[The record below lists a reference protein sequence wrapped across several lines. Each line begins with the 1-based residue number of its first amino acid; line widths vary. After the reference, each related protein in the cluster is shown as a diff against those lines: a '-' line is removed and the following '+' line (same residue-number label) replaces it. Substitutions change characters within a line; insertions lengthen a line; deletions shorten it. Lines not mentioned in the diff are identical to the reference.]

1 MELRHLRS
9 FVYVAETKSFSIAAT
24 RCFVTQSAV
33 SQHVKALEDELGCKL
48 LIRTSREI
56 KLTESGEA
64 LLPRAK
70 DILKRTDDCKEHINA
85 LNNCLAGELRIGVGS
100 FIAPY
105 VRMAALI
112 FMERYPNVCIN
123 ADFTKAHILNKT
135 LRAHMID
142 LAFTMNTAYSHE
154 GIHSQACIPFN
165 VYAIMRD
172 THPLAKLGKVSYEDM
187 LKHPV
192 IMPDVGER
200 VFETCQQYIQRDL
213 HKLNIKCIIS
223 DPDEALASV
232 EETKFIT
239 FMPKLYLRNH
249 PTLVA
254 RPIAGLEPQLMSNAH
269 WMRDV
274 PLKRSAQ
281 LFLNIIREEVVP
293 YVSILEDSG
302 GVITPPLKTLFNILS
317 CKKPH
322 ENGIVRLF

>member
-1 MELRHLRS
+1 MELRPLRS
-9 FVYVAETKSFSIAAT
+9 FVFVAETKSFSIAAT
-24 RCFVTQSAV
+24 RCCVTQSAV
-33 SQHVKALEDELGCKL
+33 SQHIRALEDELGCKL
-48 LIRTSREI
+48 LIRTSHEI
-56 KLTESGEA
+56 NLTESGEA

-70 DILKRTDDCKEHINA
+70 DIIKQTEDCKEQINA
-85 LNNCLAGELRIGVGS
+85 LNNCMIGELRIGIGS

-112 FMERYPNVCIN
+112 FMERYPNVRIN

-154 GIHSQACIPFN
+154 GIESQPCIPFS

-172 THPLAKLGKVSYEDM
+172 THPLSCLPKVSYEDL

-213 HKLNIKCIIS
+213 YKFNIKCVIS

-232 EETKFIT
+232 EETKCVT
-239 FMPKLYLRNH
+239 FMPQLYLRHH

-254 RPIAGLEPQLMSNAH
+254 RPIVGLERQLMSNAH
-269 WMRDV
+269 WMKDV
-274 PLKRSAQ
+274 PIKRSAQ
-281 LFLNIIREEVVP
+281 IFLDIIKNEVVP
-293 YVSILEDSG
+293 YIS
-302 GVITPPLKTLFNILS
+302 VIEETKDTFIPPD
-317 CKKPH
+317 
-322 ENGIVRLF
+322 RY

>member
-33 SQHVKALEDELGCKL
+33 SQHIKALEDDLHCQL
-48 LIRTSREI
+48 LVRTSHDI
-56 KLTESGEA
+56 TLTESGEA

-70 DILKRTDDCKEHINA
+70 EILKQTADCKEHINA
-85 LNNCLAGELRIGVGS
+85 LNNCMTGELRIGVGS

-112 FMERYPNVCIN
+112 FMERYPNVRIN

-135 LRAHMID
+135 LRSHQID
-142 LAFTMNTAYSHE
+142 LAFTMNTAYNHE
-154 GIHSQACIPFN
+154 GIESTPCIPFS

-172 THPLAKLGKVSYEDM
+172 THPLAKLSKVSYED
-187 LKHPV
+187 LLRHPV

-200 VFETCQQYIQRDL
+200 VFETCQQYIKRDL
-213 HKLNIKCIIS
+213 FKLNIKCVIS

-232 EETKFIT
+232 EETKYVT

-254 RPIAGLEPQLMSNAH
+254 RPIAGLERQLMSNAH
-269 WMRDV
+269 WMQDV
-274 PLKRSAQ
+274 PVKRSAQ
-281 LFLNIIREEVVP
+281 LFLDIIRDEVVP
-293 YVSILEDSG
+293 YIPILEESNCG
-302 GVITPPLKTLFNILS
+302 FTPP
-317 CKKPH
+317 
-322 ENGIVRLF
+322 R